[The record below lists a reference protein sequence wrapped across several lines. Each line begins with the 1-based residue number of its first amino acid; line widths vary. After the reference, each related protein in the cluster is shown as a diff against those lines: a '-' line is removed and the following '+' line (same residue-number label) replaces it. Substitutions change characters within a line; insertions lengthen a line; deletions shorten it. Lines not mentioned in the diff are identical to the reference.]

1 MTIHAQII
9 QAAVLAVP
17 QVFPYLSADALEAIK
32 AAGYDGIRIVMRGEI
47 FGAVFGY
54 LSGSGYVTTFKSQMT
69 TAISKAYIEAADIA
83 YVDAGAELPLDPDT
97 AAWARGQ
104 LDAQLGFVDDLFEG
118 LRELRKQ
125 GGFDA
130 GAVAQARA
138 EGYSRSLDAYYGEAK
153 MHGSKNITLE
163 FGGDDGKESCPECK
177 SMKGKRHRISYILT
191 HSLIPKPGN
200 SAYSCNGYNCDHFW
214 FNPKTGERYDG

>member
-9 QAAVLAVP
+9 QAAVQAVP
-17 QVFPYLSADALEAIK
+17 QVFPYLSTDALEAIK
-32 AAGYDGIRIVMRGEI
+32 AAGYDGIRTVMRGEI

-69 TAISKAYIEAADIA
+69 TAISKAYIEAADVA

-118 LRELRKQ
+118 LREMRKQ

-130 GAVAQARA
+130 GVVAQARA

-153 MHGSKNITLE
+153 MHGAKNITLE
-163 FGGDDGKESCPECK
+163 FGGDDGKESCHECK

-191 HSLIPKPGN
+191 HNLIPKPGN

-214 FNPKTGERYDG
+214 FNPKTGERFDG